1 MRWNIHQKQTVLEIE
16 HLQKYY
22 KKNIGVK
29 DISLSVKKGEIF
41 GFLGS
46 NGAGKSTTIRCLLG
60 LIKPSGGQMT
70 LFGGRYGSLTE
81 SLHHIGYMPS
91 EAMFYPTM
99 KVKDVIAFAAKVRKK
114 DCSQEAKRLSELLE
128 VPSDKKIEEL
138 SLGNRK
144 KVSIVCAL
152 QHQPDLIILDEPTSG
167 LDPLMQERFFKLI
180 KEACSKG
187 ATCFLSSHVLS
198 EIKNYCDRV
207 AILKNGEIVTVDA
220 IHHLTHSMLR
230 KVSVWKGGKLKTF
243 NYSGSMKDLLKQLE
257 EMNPDDLL
265 IEEPSLESLFLHYYE
280 EKDNDHTIS

>member
-1 MRWNIHQKQTVLEIE
+1 
-16 HLQKYY
+16 
-22 KKNIGVK
+22 
-29 DISLSVKKGEIF
+29 
-41 GFLGS
+41 
-46 NGAGKSTTIRCLLG
+46 
-60 LIKPSGGQMT
+60 MT

>member
-1 MRWNIHQKQTVLEIE
+1 MEHSSKATVLEIE

-60 LIKPSGGQMT
+60 LIKPIGGQMT
-70 LFGGRYGSLTE
+70 LLGGRYGSLTE
-81 SLHHIGYMPS
+81 SLHHIVYMPS

-230 KVSVWKGGKLKTF
+230 KVSVWKDGKLKTF
-243 NYSGSMKDLLKQLE
+243 NYSGSMKDLLKQLD

>member
-1 MRWNIHQKQTVLEIE
+1 MEHSSKATVLEIE

-70 LFGGRYGSLTE
+70 LFGGCYGSLTE

-180 KEACSKG
+180 KKACSKG

-198 EIKNYCDRV
+198 EIKNYCDCV

-230 KVSVWKGGKLKTF
+230 KVSVWKDGKLKTF

>member
-1 MRWNIHQKQTVLEIE
+1 MEHSSKATVLEIE

-152 QHQPDLIILDEPTSG
+152 QHQADLIILDEPTSG

>member
-1 MRWNIHQKQTVLEIE
+1 MEHSSKATVLEIE

-81 SLHHIGYMPS
+81 SLNHIGYMPS

>member
-1 MRWNIHQKQTVLEIE
+1 MEYSSKATVLEIE

-99 KVKDVIAFAAKVRKK
+99 KVKDVIAFTAKVRKK

-230 KVSVWKGGKLKTF
+230 KVSVWKGDKLKTF

>member
-1 MRWNIHQKQTVLEIE
+1 MEHSSKATVLEIE

-81 SLHHIGYMPS
+81 NLHHIGYMPS

-265 IEEPSLESLFLHYYE
+265 IEEPSLESLFLHYYG

>member
-1 MRWNIHQKQTVLEIE
+1 MEYSSKATVLEIE

-99 KVKDVIAFAAKVRKK
+99 KVKDVIAFATKVRKK

-207 AILKNGEIVTVDA
+207 AIIKNGEIVTVDA

>member
-1 MRWNIHQKQTVLEIE
+1 MEYSSKATVLEIE

-128 VPSDKKIEEL
+128 VPSNKKIEEL

-230 KVSVWKGGKLKTF
+230 KVSVWKDGKLKTF

>member
-1 MRWNIHQKQTVLEIE
+1 MEYSSKATVLEIE

-198 EIKNYCDRV
+198 EIKNYCDCV

-230 KVSVWKGGKLKTF
+230 KVSVWKDGKLKTF
-243 NYSGSMKDLLKQLE
+243 NYSGSMKDLLKQLD

>member
-1 MRWNIHQKQTVLEIE
+1 MEHSSKATVLEIE

-280 EKDNDHTIS
+280 EKDNDPTIS

>member
-1 MRWNIHQKQTVLEIE
+1 MEYSSKATVLERE
-16 HLQKYY
+16 NLQKYY

-230 KVSVWKGGKLKTF
+230 KVSVWKDGKLKTF

>member
-1 MRWNIHQKQTVLEIE
+1 MEHSSKATVLEIE

-243 NYSGSMKDLLKQLE
+243 NYSGFMKDLLKQLE

>member
-1 MRWNIHQKQTVLEIE
+1 MEYSSKATVLEIE

-230 KVSVWKGGKLKTF
+230 KVSVWKDGKLKTF

-280 EKDNDHTIS
+280 EKDNDYTIS

>member
-1 MRWNIHQKQTVLEIE
+1 MEYSSKATVLEIE

-243 NYSGSMKDLLKQLE
+243 NYSGSMKDLLKQLD

>member
-1 MRWNIHQKQTVLEIE
+1 MEYSSKATVLEIE

-152 QHQPDLIILDEPTSG
+152 QHQPDLIILDEPTSR

-230 KVSVWKGGKLKTF
+230 KVSVWKDGKLKTF

>member
-1 MRWNIHQKQTVLEIE
+1 MEYSSKATVLEIE

-207 AILKNGEIVTVDA
+207 AIIKNGEIVTVDA

-280 EKDNDHTIS
+280 EKDNDHTMS

>member
-1 MRWNIHQKQTVLEIE
+1 MEHSSKATVLEIE

-180 KEACSKG
+180 KEACFKG